1 MTGTEICAC
10 ILINDSSEG
19 SGTIDFEEF
28 CLMMYRQIQAEEES
42 KIPERDE
49 KELSEAF
56 RLFDLNGDGFI
67 EWEELKVLNFVENQL
82 VVQYLRKYL

>member
-1 MTGTEICAC
+1 
-10 ILINDSSEG
+10 
-19 SGTIDFEEF
+19 
-28 CLMMYRQIQAEEES
+28 MMYRQIQAEEES

-67 EWEELKVLNFVENQL
+67 EWEELKVLIFVENQFVVVFEKVSLIFSTKSFVCKFKADLLDL
-82 VVQYLRKYL
+82 VLPNPNCT